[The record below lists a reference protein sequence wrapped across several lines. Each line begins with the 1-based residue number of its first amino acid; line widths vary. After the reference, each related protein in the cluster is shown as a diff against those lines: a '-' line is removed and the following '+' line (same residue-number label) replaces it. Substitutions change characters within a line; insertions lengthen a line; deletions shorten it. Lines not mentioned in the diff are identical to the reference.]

1 MKNKIKF
8 NDYIEINKIYF
19 SGYLEILPDSYR
31 NNFYPSSNFKLIVRV
46 LRLFIRS
53 FLLLIKY
60 KPRLDI
66 NRKQIFFYESQNN
79 LKILKEFDTR
89 KNNFF
94 HINTK
99 NIKYDLYYKLKYFFP
114 ILKYLISIKETHK
127 FELILRSAGF
137 IEYADNLFNKC
148 PKIENIILAN
158 DHNPIQRALV
168 LRAKLFNIKSFYF
181 QHAQVSKYFPPLIFD
196 VAFLDGQHAVDTYTK
211 IGNTSTTLEV
221 IGKNY
226 SINEKKNT
234 NIQKLGIAINPV
246 DNMLFIESVITYLN
260 KNYNYISVI
269 LRPHPRM
276 KDRITLKG
284 KYNIHDPIKYDTLN
298 FFEQIDYMI
307 AGDSSIHIEAILHG
321 LSSSYFYSKNSV
333 FFDYYGFLK
342 HNLIDG
348 FSDPAEL
355 FDLIKNKP
363 SGSIEFYIKNNSI
376 NNQNEILK
384 KYSLKKQLQN
394 YS

>member
-1 MKNKIKF
+1 MKRKITL
-8 NDYIEINKIYF
+8 NDYIEINKMYF

-31 NNFYPSSNFKLIVRV
+31 NNFYPSSRFKLIIRV

-53 FLLLIKY
+53 SLLLFKY
-60 KPRLDI
+60 KPRLNI
-66 NRKQIFFYESQNN
+66 NRKKIFFYESQNN

-94 HINTK
+94 YVDTK
-99 NIKYDLYYKLKYFFP
+99 NIQHDLYYKLKYFFP

-127 FELILRSAGF
+127 FEIILRSAGF
-137 IEYADNLFNKC
+137 IEYADTLFNKC
-148 PKIENIILAN
+148 PKIGNIILAN

-196 VAFLDGQHAVDTYTK
+196 VAFLDGQHAVDTYSK

-221 IGKNY
+221 IGKDY
-226 SINEKKNT
+226 SINAKKNT

-246 DNMLFIESVITYLN
+246 DNMVFIESLITYLN
-260 KNYNYISVI
+260 KNHDYISVI

-276 KDRITLKG
+276 KNRIILKG
-284 KYNIHDPIKYDTLN
+284 KYNIHNPRKYDTLN
-298 FFEQIDYMI
+298 FFNQIDYMI
-307 AGDSSIHIEAILHG
+307 AGDSSIHIEAILYG
-321 LSSSYFYSKNSV
+321 LSSGYFHSNNSG

-355 FDLIKNKP
+355 LGLIKNKS

-376 NNQNEILK
+376 NKQNEILK
-384 KYSLKKQLQN
+384 KYSLKKTN
-394 YS
+394 SKV